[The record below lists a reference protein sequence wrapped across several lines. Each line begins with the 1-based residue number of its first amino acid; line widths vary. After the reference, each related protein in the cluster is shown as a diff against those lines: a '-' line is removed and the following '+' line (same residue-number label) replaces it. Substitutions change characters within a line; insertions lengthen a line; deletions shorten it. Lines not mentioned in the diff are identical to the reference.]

1 MFLKIDLMTM
11 TDTVTDVAAARRFSA
26 QHEGLTDAMRVAF
39 AEDGYLLIEN
49 FTSLEFCD
57 WLIERANALVDGFDA
72 SVHRTVFSTQSAA
85 HAADRYFQESGDAI
99 RFFLEEEAVDA
110 DGNLTRPKRLAIN
123 KIGHAMHD
131 LDPVFSDFSRQ
142 PRLAALAKGL
152 FHDPLL
158 LQSMYIFKQPGIG
171 GEVSWHQDSTYL
183 YTEPMS
189 CIGFWFA
196 LEDADS
202 SNGGMLAMPGAHRG
216 PLRKR
221 FRRTTDD
228 ALVMD
233 TLDETPWPDRPA
245 VNLDAKKGSLV
256 VLHGLTPHYSSANRS
271 ARSRHAYTLHCIDG
285 ASKYPA
291 DNWLCRGPH
300 LPLNG
305 F

>member
-1 MFLKIDLMTM
+1 MR
-11 TDTVTDVAAARRFSA
+11 AAFDR
-26 QHEGLTDAMRVAF
+26 
-39 AEDGYLLIEN
+39 DGYLLIED
-49 FTSLEFCD
+49 FVTPQFCD
-57 WLIERANALVDGFDA
+57 QLIARANELVESFDA
-72 SVHRTVFSTQSAA
+72 AAHRTVFSTKSAA

-99 RFFLEEEAVDA
+99 RFFLEEEAIDA
-110 DGNLTRPKRLAIN
+110 SGNLTRPKELAIN

-131 LDPVFSDFSRQ
+131 LDPVFSAFSRQ

-152 FHDPLL
+152 LRDPLL

-216 PLRKR
+216 PLRQR
-221 FRRTTDD
+221 FRRQADGK
-228 ALVMD
+228 LVIEKLV
-233 TLDETPWPDRPA
+233 TAPWPDA
-245 VNLDAKKGSLV
+245 EIVNLDAKKGSLV
-256 VLHGLTPHYSSANRS
+256 VLHGLLPHYSSANRS
-271 ARSRHAYTLHCIDG
+271 ARSRHAYTVHCIDG
-285 ASKYPA
+285 ACRYPA
-291 DNWLCRGPH
+291 DNWLQRGDN
-300 LPLNG
+300 LPLRG